1 MYPKYKLIYL
11 IIYHRDKDHLIQL
24 LSQIQHEQ
32 VLIYIHV
39 DKKVDIKPLSDLV
52 NQYPI
57 RFVKKRIPVRWG
69 SFSIIQSNL
78 NGIKEILDEKIPFEH
93 LIILSGQDF
102 PLVDNHKI
110 LGHFSNFPNTS
121 FVHHVNYFESC
132 QHILD
137 RISSYHFFLPKNK
150 MIVYPY
156 SGKNRFKIWINW
168 ILEKSQ
174 LMKYPRNIAEFK
186 TIYFGSNWVRLS
198 YKATNYINDY
208 CKTHSLK
215 FFKLSLNS
223 DEIFYQTI
231 LLHANEED
239 RGLIINENL
248 TFTHWDRP
256 EELYPSPLDLAD
268 LNRLKLS
275 GKLFARKFDSTI
287 SKELLSKI
295 YSDVMN

>member
-1 MYPKYKLIYL
+1 MDRPFKLIYL

-24 LSQIQHEQ
+24 ISQIQHED

-39 DKKVDIKPLSDLV
+39 DKKVDINSLGDLV
-52 NQYPI
+52 TQYPI
-57 RFVKKRIPVRWG
+57 RFVKNRITVRWG

-78 NGIKEILDEKIPFEH
+78 NGIKEILQENIHFDH

-102 PLVDNHKI
+102 PLVENQKI
-110 LGHFSNFPNTS
+110 LDHFSNFPNTS
-121 FVHHVNYFESC
+121 FVHHVNFFDSC
-132 QHILD
+132 QHIMD
-137 RISSYHFFLPKNK
+137 RISKYHFFLPKNK

-156 SGKNRFKIWINW
+156 SGKNIFKIWINQ
-168 ILEKSQ
+168 ILEKSN
-174 LMKYPRNIAEFK
+174 LLKYPKNIVDFK

-198 YKATNYINDY
+198 YKAAKYIQFYSSSN
-208 CKTHSLK
+208 SLRY
-215 FFKLSLNS
+215 FKQTLNS

-231 LLHANEED
+231 LLHASED
-239 RGLIINENL
+239 ERGLIINENL

-256 EELYPSPLDLAD
+256 AELYPSPLNLAD
-268 LNRLKLS
+268 LNRLTLS

-295 YSDVMN
+295 HSEMMN